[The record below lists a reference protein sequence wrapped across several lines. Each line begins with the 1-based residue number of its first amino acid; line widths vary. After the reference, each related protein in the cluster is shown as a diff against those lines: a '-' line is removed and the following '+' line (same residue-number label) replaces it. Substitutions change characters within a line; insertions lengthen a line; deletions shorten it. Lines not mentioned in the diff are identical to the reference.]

1 MNTQINLIYVVFYYS
16 DFIHIIYIYIYIYIY
31 IHVYIIT
38 ATAIIKILVLYQIA
52 VKWNA

>member
-16 DFIHIIYIYIYIYIY
+16 DFIHIIYIYIYIY

>member
-1 MNTQINLIYVVFYYS
+1 MNTQTNLIYVVFYYS
-16 DFIHIIYIYIYIYIY
+16 DFIHIIYIYIY

>member
-1 MNTQINLIYVVFYYS
+1 MNTQTNLIYVVFYYS
-16 DFIHIIYIYIYIYIY
+16 DFIHIIYIYIYIYIN
-31 IHVYIIT
+31 VYIIT